1 MPFGLHWHAGNLL
14 FVGDLGH
21 NFRALDQEN
30 GKVLWDIRILS
41 VYIGT
46 QAICC
51 SSATSVTTSVRSIRK
66 TVRCCGTSGSI
77 FR

>member
-30 GKVLWDIRILS
+30 GKVLWDIRID
-41 VYIGT
+41 I
-46 QAICC
+46 
-51 SSATSVTTSVRSIRK
+51 SIAHFLR
-66 TVRCCGTSGSI
+66 G
-77 FR
+77 